1 MTWLLAFLM
10 FCIGMAVG
18 DVLVRR
24 AIAKDMHELEKE
36 VDRMNYIYELA
47 LKDANRKEAMY
58 RRSCEELDKI
68 FDSLTDD
75 DKDV

>member
-1 MTWLLAFLM
+1 MTWLIAFLA

-18 DVLVRR
+18 DYLVRR
-24 AIAKDMHELEKE
+24 AIAKDMNELERE
-36 VDRMNYIYELA
+36 VNEMNHVYELA

-58 RRSCEELDKI
+58 RKSCEELDKI